1 MKADCCS
8 EEEERG
14 CQCRL
19 GRQLLVALLAARG
32 GGRELLP
39 RQWGRVESGAA
50 RYRLQRRTGSGK
62 VRGCRAV
69 GDDEVE
75 ADIQGWTAATILNK
89 WKRELAGVRVRV
101 RVTCDEGASRRKAR
115 CWVLGAAV
123 SCGPPPWCSL
133 LLEGAGCG
141 SVGVCSA
148 LS

>member
-1 MKADCCS
+1 M
-8 EEEERG
+8 
-14 CQCRL
+14 
-19 GRQLLVALLAARG
+19 
-32 GGRELLP
+32 
-39 RQWGRVESGAA
+39 
-50 RYRLQRRTGSGK
+50 
-62 VRGCRAV
+62 RGCRAV

-75 ADIQGWTAATILNK
+75 ADIQGWTAATIFNK

-123 SCGPPPWCSL
+123 SCGL
-133 LLEGAGCG
+133 LLEGAGRG